1 MSRMKFFRNLL
12 LLFIF
17 LFIFVEFMTH
27 QFIKSTYIPIYK
39 EDEAILESPKIEII
53 DAKSTNMNGYLKAK
67 ITNNTDNSIK
77 DKYIKLDFFSKY
89 NNNLGTKYLKIN
101 NLNIGETK
109 EFELMHKYQGV
120 KKIVADIVDES
131 PITSETME
139 FSLNLTKYQKLA
151 LLAGGLISLYFM
163 PARYLWGWFPF

>member
-17 LFIFVEFMTH
+17 LFIFVEVMTH
-27 QFIKSTYIPIYK
+27 EFIKSTYVPIH
-39 EDEAILESPKIEII
+39 EDETVLESPKIEII
-53 DAKSTNMNGYLKAK
+53 EAKSTNMNGYLKAK
-67 ITNNTDNSIK
+67 ITNNTDSAIK
-77 DKYIKLDFFSKY
+77 DKYIKLNFFSKY

-101 NLNIGETK
+101 NLDMGETK

-131 PITSETME
+131 PITSASMDLS
-139 FSLNLTKYQKLA
+139 FNLTKYHKLA
-151 LLAGGLISLYFM
+151 ILAGGLISLYFI